1 MLGIQ
6 AICKA
11 ILMCPPLPLTCIR
24 GQYIAQAVDTAVRL
38 GTLMLIT
45 ACRYCA
51 VLYILSFDIKT

>member
-1 MLGIQ
+1 
-6 AICKA
+6 
-11 ILMCPPLPLTCIR
+11 MCPPLSLTCIR

-45 ACRYCA
+45 ASRYCT